1 MKKKNK
7 SNLIIIGAISSAV
20 VLIIVIASMYFKSS
34 NQAKLDNQN
43 QANSQSNNTT
53 QNLSTNTEG
62 ASAGA
67 YIDYSD
73 NAIKNTK
80 GTKVLFFHAPWCP
93 QCRAL
98 DNSIKSGK
106 IPNGVT
112 IIKVDYDSNQELRKK
127 YGVTLQTTLVR
138 VDDDGNMVKKYTAY
152 NEPSLDALIKNVL

>member
-1 MKKKNK
+1 MKNRP
-7 SNLIIIGAISSAV
+7 LFVVIGIIAITIIIAV
-20 VLIIVIASMYFKSS
+20 LLMYVKNS
-34 NQAKLDNQN
+34 NQAKQENQSQTNN
-43 QANSQSNNTT
+43 QSIVTT
-53 QNLSTNTEG
+53 QNTNSSTENT
-62 ASAGA
+62 SAGA